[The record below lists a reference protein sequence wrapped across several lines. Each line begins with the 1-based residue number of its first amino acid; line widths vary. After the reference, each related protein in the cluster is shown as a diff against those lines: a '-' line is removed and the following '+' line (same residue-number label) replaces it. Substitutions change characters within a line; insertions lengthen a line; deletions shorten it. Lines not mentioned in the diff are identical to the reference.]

1 MNDYIAQRAITL
13 AEYIIERGCT
23 VRECAK
29 IFKVSIS
36 TVHKDVTD
44 RLLEISPSLAEQ
56 VAPILRKNKDE
67 RHIRGGEAT
76 KKKYSK
82 SIRNS

>member
-1 MNDYIAQRAITL
+1 MNDYIAQRAISL
-13 AEYIIERGCT
+13 AEYIIESGCT

-29 IFKVSIS
+29 IFKVSKS

-44 RLLEISPSLAEQ
+44 RLREISPSLFEQ
-56 VAPILRKNKDE
+56 VVPILQKNKDE

-76 KKKYSK
+76 KRKYREK
-82 SIRNS
+82 FH